1 MWRTILGICRIPTPT
16 LKALAGTTFAAIT
29 CICAGTANAHSERD
43 RADAEAQ
50 EAADAQPDY
59 KHFDELVEPGLVTS
73 FPGSTDSVLG
83 DAGGLRSAMAKENVG
98 LTLRSSNIFVT
109 SLNDSGQPR
118 SPQRYNGQRP
128 TLQAASVTALLA
140 WRLDKLGLPDTTLT
154 AGGMYYASSF
164 RDNAPSTVALRAL
177 SIHHRAFG
185 GKLEIK
191 AGYLTNM
198 YEYAGFFTG
207 GSPVL
212 AAGLSGVIPI
222 QAGMSAD
229 PVATPAVNITLH
241 GSGGKYVRAGIQRSM
256 HPLGRGYDVEH
267 NHNGFRFTMPEAKP
281 LYLAE
286 TGVLRA
292 STPGVLHRW
301 LRVGGLYNESGYT
314 RFDGRGTST
323 NQAAYAAADFQLTQ
337 KDPSRPA
344 SGIYAGA
351 SAFWGN
357 PSVNVFTQ
365 SYEARVYAIG
375 PFPSRKRDAMSLKVS
390 YNKFSEA
397 ARRAQSLMD
406 VHANADQTSISG
418 SYTAHLGKGLYATP
432 SLSWVHNPS
441 FIGRFNN
448 ALLSNITIFTI
459 F

>member
-1 MWRTILGICRIPTPT
+1 MTITVIACISAG
-16 LKALAGTTFAAIT
+16 KADAR
-29 CICAGTANAHSERD
+29 SERD
-43 RADAEAQ
+43 H
-50 EAADAQPDY
+50 ADAQAQTSADADPDY
-59 KHFDELVEPGLVTS
+59 KRFDELIEPGLVTT
-73 FPGSTDSVLG
+73 FPGSADSILG
-83 DAGGLRSAMAKENVG
+83 DAGGLRSAMAEENLG

-128 TLQAASVTALLA
+128 TLQAASITALLA
-140 WRLDKLGLPDTTLT
+140 WRLDKLGLPDTTIT

-185 GKLEIK
+185 RKLEIK

-198 YEYAGFFTG
+198 YEYAGLFTG

-241 GSGGKYVRAGIQRSM
+241 GSAGTYFKAGIQRSM
-256 HPLGRGYDVEH
+256 HPMGRGYDVEH
-267 NHNGFRFTMPEAKP
+267 NHNGFRFTMPDAKA

-286 TGVLRA
+286 AGVLRA
-292 STPGVLHRW
+292 SAPGVRHRW
-301 LRVGGLYNESGYT
+301 IRFGGLYNESGYT
-314 RFDGRGTST
+314 RFDGRGEST
-323 NQAAYAAADFQLTQ
+323 NQAAYGAADFQLTQ
-337 KDPSRPA
+337 KDPNRPA
-344 SGIYAGA
+344 AGIYAGA

-357 PSVNVFTQ
+357 PAVNVFTQ

-375 PFPSRKRDAMSLKVS
+375 LLPSRARDAVSLKIS
-390 YNKFSEA
+390 FNKFSDA
-397 ARRAQSLMD
+397 ARQAQRLAGAY
-406 VHANADQTSISG
+406 ANASQTSVSG
-418 SYTAHLGKGLYATP
+418 SYTAHVGKGIYVTP
-432 SLSWVHNPS
+432 SLSWVNNPS
-441 FIGRFNN
+441 FVGKYRNPILASG
-448 ALLSNITIFTI
+448 TIFLLL
-459 F
+459 

>member
-1 MWRTILGICRIPTPT
+1 M
-16 LKALAGTTFAAIT
+16 
-29 CICAGTANAHSERD
+29 
-43 RADAEAQ
+43 
-50 EAADAQPDY
+50 DAQPLASSTAPDF
-59 KHFDELVEPGLVTS
+59 KSIDALVEPGLVTN
-73 FPGSTDSVLG
+73 FPGSADSILG
-83 DAGGLRSAMAKENVG
+83 DAGGLRTAMAQDNLG
-98 LTLRSSNIFVT
+98 FTLRSSNILVT
-109 SLNDSGQPR
+109 SLTDSGQPR

-128 TLQAASVTALLA
+128 TLQAASVNAFIV
-140 WRLDKLGLPDTTLT
+140 WRLDTLGLPDTTIT
-154 AGGMYYASSF
+154 AGGMFYASSF

-177 SIHHRAFG
+177 SIHHRAMG

-198 YEYAGFFTG
+198 YEYAGLFTG

-229 PVATPAVNITLH
+229 PVATPAINVTFH
-241 GSGGKYVRAGIQRSM
+241 GAGGTYVKAGIQRSM

-267 NHNGFRFTMPEAKP
+267 NLNGFRFTMPDAKP

-286 TGVLRA
+286 AGILRA
-292 STPGVLHRW
+292 AKPGIRHRW
-301 LRVGGLYNESGYT
+301 LRIGGLHNESGYT
-314 RFDGRGTST
+314 RFDGSGTST

-337 KDPSRPA
+337 EDPSRPA

-375 PFPSRKRDAMSLKVS
+375 PFPSRDKDAISVKIS
-390 YNKFSEA
+390 YNRFSKA
-397 ARRAQSLMD
+397 ARQAQELA
-406 VHANADQTSISG
+406 HANADQTSVSG
-418 SYTAHLGKGLYATP
+418 SYTAHLGKGIYVTP
-432 SLSWVHNPS
+432 SLSWVRNPS
-441 FIGRFNN
+441 FTGDYKD
-448 ALLSNITIFTI
+448 ALLTSGTIFLL